1 MVERNEKTQQR
12 KNKNTTTTK
21 KVETNLSQIGV
32 SKTDSFW
39 NNDSPET
46 IWNYRKALENFRN
59 NSEIKTIRNHL
70 KLLAAN
76 PTISQ
81 ITNK

>member
-1 MVERNEKTQQR
+1 MVERNEKTQQQ

-46 IWNYRKALENFRN
+46 VWNHRKALENFRN